1 SHHVER
7 FFREARAAAR
17 LDDPGIV
24 RVLDIGRTPEGAVW
38 FAMEMVEGTSL
49 SAWIKENGAMPATR
63 AVTMVRDLARTLQRL
78 HEVGIV
84 HRDLKP
90 SNVLLG
96 PDGVVK
102 LADFGIAGDMRDSED
117 RLTRTGQLLGT
128 PAYMAPEV
136 HMGVR
141 PDVSWPLV
149 DVYGLGMILLESL
162 TGAAVVPEGE
172 VYVRLE
178 AAGEMVPMPR
188 PLRLICEKATRERPE
203 GRYATA
209 GELRADLQR
218 YLSAEAVLASPLSLR
233 ERSQLFWRRH
243 RALFRTVGMTLGVL
257 WVCIGLGYSLTA
269 RWEAKQQQLREQGM
283 EGRLNATRSRIDQLR
298 AEGRVAEAEELM
310 DHFLQAPE
318 HANHR
323 AVTRAWLERAQAA
336 DADGREAEALAAY
349 GRAWSGVDPA
359 IARKAF
365 RGIVG
370 SLRRAGR
377 WRPLSAAL
385 EMIRQGEGG
394 FSAPERREVEVEL

>member
-1 SHHVER
+1 MADAQDGAGKPPDAPLELKDLQTEEELPLREFGRYELKAVLGRGAAGVVYRAWDRELGRAVALKLLLGGALAGSHHVER

-243 RALFRTVGMTLGVL
+243 RALFR
-257 WVCIGLGYSLTA
+257 
-269 RWEAKQQQLREQGM
+269 
-283 EGRLNATRSRIDQLR
+283 
-298 AEGRVAEAEELM
+298 
-310 DHFLQAPE
+310 
-318 HANHR
+318 
-323 AVTRAWLERAQAA
+323 
-336 DADGREAEALAAY
+336 
-349 GRAWSGVDPA
+349 
-359 IARKAF
+359 
-365 RGIVG
+365 
-370 SLRRAGR
+370 
-377 WRPLSAAL
+377 
-385 EMIRQGEGG
+385 
-394 FSAPERREVEVEL
+394 